1 VLNQLKVYCFYV
13 CKLVIIL
20 TQTRALLYYK
30 LRAVF
35 AEKLLCFILQRCQGC
50 EASMTEWLN
59 DERERI
65 WKEAFLSCLFY
76 ISLKGL
82 S

>member
-1 VLNQLKVYCFYV
+1 VQISNHFDTNPSV
-13 CKLVIIL
+13 VIL
-20 TQTRALLYYK
+20 QDTK

-35 AEKLLCFILQRCQGC
+35 AEKLLWFILQSCQEC
-50 EASMTEWLN
+50 EASMTEWVN

-65 WKEAFLSCLFY
+65 RKEAFLSCLFY